1 MKLYCYIK
9 KDNNG
14 NQKMEGPSVL
24 PESFANVSNFH
35 CLDEKT
41 LKNYGWLPYEKR
53 TENKEIF
60 VSSNFQILEDKV
72 VENIV
77 TRDRS
82 EEEKNQ
88 EESVKISQEWSSVRK
103 QRDELLNQSDKE
115 VVVDKWLLMDEETKL
130 LWTKY
135 RKKLRDLPQEFTN
148 PLDVIFPTLSS
159 EM

>member
-14 NQKMEGPSVL
+14 NQKVEGPSVL

-35 CLDEKT
+35 CLDENT

-53 TENKEIF
+53 TEDKEIF

-72 VENIV
+72 IENIV

-82 EEEKNQ
+82 EEEKNH

-148 PLDVIFPTLSS
+148 PFDVIFPTLSS
-159 EM
+159 DT